1 MCVFGLF
8 SFFFFSLCVTLE
20 GKSTLHQVQT
30 LLQLSRRKEQFKD
43 VLAATKAREEM
54 AAKTTKKAI
63 KTQTT
68 LKMKSQ
74 TKEINNRVTKQNKY
88 TIICTQ

>member
-1 MCVFGLF
+1 M
-8 SFFFFSLCVTLE
+8 
-20 GKSTLHQVQT
+20 
-30 LLQLSRRKEQFKD
+30 
-43 VLAATKAREEM
+43 LAATKAREEM